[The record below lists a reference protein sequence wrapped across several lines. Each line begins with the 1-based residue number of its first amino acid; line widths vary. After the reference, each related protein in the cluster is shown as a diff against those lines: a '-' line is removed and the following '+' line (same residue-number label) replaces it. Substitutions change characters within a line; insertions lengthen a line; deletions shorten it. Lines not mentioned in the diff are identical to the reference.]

1 LLPHPRTPR
10 TPRQRPHQQRLT
22 PHPQGLL
29 EFVALSITM
38 ADFSDA
44 SLLAF
49 LQAHLNDI
57 APTAPAE
64 SQHALDAAGL
74 QSPGARLWV
83 ARDGLDLVGTVA
95 LVQLSMHHEELK
107 SMRTDPQRRGQGIAS
122 MLLLHALA
130 DANHRGIERVS
141 LETGSMDFF
150 APARAL
156 YRKHGFTECG
166 PFGSYRQDPNST
178 FMTMPLRR

>member
-1 LLPHPRTPR
+1 M
-10 TPRQRPHQQRLT
+10 
-22 PHPQGLL
+22 
-29 EFVALSITM
+29 ALSITM
-38 ADFSDA
+38 ADFSDT

-49 LQAHLNDI
+49 LQAHLDDI

-83 ARDGLDLVGTVA
+83 ARDGLILVGTVA
-95 LVQLSMHHEELK
+95 LVSLSTHHEELK

-122 MLLLHALA
+122 TLLLHVLD
-130 DANHRGIERVS
+130 DAKRRGIKRVS

-156 YRKHGFTECG
+156 HRKHGFTECG

-178 FMTMPLRR
+178 FMTTPIR